1 MTGIRGIVGVV
12 RIRVVTVTKPTG
24 NLRKIS
30 TSSKLSKTSTG
41 DTPTNQAHYQMMITN
56 GLLEVRLLRG
66 DSVTALILGFDD
78 STLSQRLLINVL
90 LKSCIS
96 VLFIILVELVS
107 MWLGSL
113 CKDSP
118 RFY

>member
-1 MTGIRGIVGVV
+1 MNFNCGGKNNFISHASYRFPNFERLISFVV
-12 RIRVVTVTKPTG
+12 
-24 NLRKIS
+24 
-30 TSSKLSKTSTG
+30 
-41 DTPTNQAHYQMMITN
+41 
-56 GLLEVRLLRG
+56 
-66 DSVTALILGFDD
+66 VTALILEFDD

-113 CKDSP
+113 FKDSP
-118 RFY
+118 KFN

>member
-1 MTGIRGIVGVV
+1 MSNYIQLEDIELYTSCCVERNEREVQKRENRAVFIG
-12 RIRVVTVTKPTG
+12 KYQ
-24 NLRKIS
+24 IS
-30 TSSKLSKTSTG
+30 FAG
-41 DTPTNQAHYQMMITN
+41 
-56 GLLEVRLLRG
+56 
-66 DSVTALILGFDD
+66 VTALILGFDD
-78 STLSQRLLINVL
+78 SMLSQRLLINAL

-96 VLFIILVELVS
+96 VLFMILVELVS

>member
-1 MTGIRGIVGVV
+1 MSKRMVFGNGTNSTYTTG
-12 RIRVVTVTKPTG
+12 
-24 NLRKIS
+24 RKEEARKGHQDVFKQETI
-30 TSSKLSKTSTG
+30 
-41 DTPTNQAHYQMMITN
+41 
-56 GLLEVRLLRG
+56 
-66 DSVTALILGFDD
+66 TALIFGFDD

-113 CKDSP
+113 CKDAP
-118 RFY
+118 MFY

>member
-1 MTGIRGIVGVV
+1 MLFRKAKWDNITVPVTIRTRPFLDQWC
-12 RIRVVTVTKPTG
+12 RIDKY
-24 NLRKIS
+24 
-30 TSSKLSKTSTG
+30 SKFAVLLPARTESE
-41 DTPTNQAHYQMMITN
+41 QMEYAIFV
-56 GLLEVRLLRG
+56 LEPFRIHTESV
-66 DSVTALILGFDD
+66 SVTALILGFDD

-96 VLFIILVELVS
+96 VLLIILVELVS

-118 RFY
+118 RF